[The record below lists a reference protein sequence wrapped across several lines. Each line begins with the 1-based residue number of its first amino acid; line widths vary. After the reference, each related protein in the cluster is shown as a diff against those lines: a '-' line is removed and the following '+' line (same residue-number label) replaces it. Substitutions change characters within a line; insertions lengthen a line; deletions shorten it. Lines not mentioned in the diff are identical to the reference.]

1 MCVYRAQRPVCHSYR
16 AKRTC
21 LDRDGS
27 VETHTPVP
35 HKTAATACAC
45 AHAVPPAP
53 VQTTVHC
60 LHWHALEMM
69 RMSNEAVVLGKPAHA
84 CGTRRLRTPCI
95 SDPVS
100 MCRHRVS
107 MVYASL
113 GSIQRGSSLCD
124 SCDKP
129 SPLSVQQVFR
139 EKTKQKQRNL
149 STSAA
154 AMRRPI
160 PRAFRGPSLRTG
172 ALGVPVLAFVPSCE
186 PCRRRGPVA
195 RIASPSAPCRA

>member
-1 MCVYRAQRPVCHSYR
+1 M
-16 AKRTC
+16 RT
-21 LDRDGS
+21 
-27 VETHTPVP
+27 
-35 HKTAATACAC
+35 
-45 AHAVPPAP
+45 
-53 VQTTVHC
+53 
-60 LHWHALEMM
+60 
-69 RMSNEAVVLGKPAHA
+69 SNEAVVRGKPAHA

-100 MCRHRVS
+100 MCRHRAS

-139 EKTKQKQRNL
+139 VKTKQKQRNL

-160 PRAFRGPSLRTG
+160 PRAFRGPRVCGG
-172 ALGVPVLAFVPSCE
+172 ALGVQILAFMPSYE
-186 PCRRRGPVA
+186 PMSQTRTLSPTSQAFPAAPSTCSQLDSTR
-195 RIASPSAPCRA
+195 PSATRKVEVSKKW